1 MKTQIDPFYVDFHHP
16 IEVLF
21 RGCHCRPNV
30 GNSGVIYKNIR
41 LTERSLTRMQSS
53 CNRIG
58 ATYVALDKNSLAA
71 SRFNSSH
78 GFICGILIE
87 IKNSN

>member
-1 MKTQIDPFYVDFHHP
+1 MKTQIDPFYVHFHHP

-21 RGCHCRPNV
+21 TGCNCRPNV

-41 LTERSLTRMQSS
+41 LTERSLTRPQSS
-53 CNRIG
+53 RNRIS
-58 ATYVALDKNSLAA
+58 ATYVAPNKNSLTA

-78 GFICGILIE
+78 GFICCILIE